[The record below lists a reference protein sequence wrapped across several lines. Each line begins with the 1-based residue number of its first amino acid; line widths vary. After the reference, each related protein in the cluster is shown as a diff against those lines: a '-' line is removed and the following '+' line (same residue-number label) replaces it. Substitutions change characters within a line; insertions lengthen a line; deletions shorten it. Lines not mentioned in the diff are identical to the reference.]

1 MFSEKYGYMPEKV
14 IQYEKVSDE
23 LRNRIWNLFYQHEIK
38 AGGISSKSFTQVLTG
53 EQTMEEKIADKMGL
67 LIDSAGKHKSATEQ
81 LKDNVIRFFP
91 WFKIYDFIDIY
102 LSFLEKDERIQR
114 IQQYNEILEQEKA
127 GYRIVAGEV
136 APITNESEILC
147 IEQATTTPYQSVNQH
162 IQKALA
168 LYADIKSPDY
178 ENSVKEAISAVEAM
192 CCIITGISGAQATLG
207 AAIKKLKD
215 SNVHIH
221 NAMEKAFLALYGYTS
236 DENGIRHGGID
247 FTSVPSEDAKYML
260 VSCSAFVNYLMEKW
274 SKVDAKVGGMHI
286 EKLH

>member
-1 MFSEKYGYMPEKV
+1 MAVFSRRNCYNTAAMQLECASDTLKRRIMAAFYAQEFNTDETLDWITNITGIENVMIEMGVLFESPRNHIIKQRNAESLQRAV
-14 IQYEKVSDE
+14 IES
-23 LRNRIWNLFYQHEIK
+23 
-38 AGGISSKSFTQVLTG
+38 
-53 EQTMEEKIADKMGL
+53 
-67 LIDSAGKHKSATEQ
+67 TEWYT
-81 LKDNVIRFFP
+81 IF
-91 WFKIYDFIDIY
+91 DFIERY
-102 LSFLEKDERIQR
+102 LAVSSESTSIEMTKVF
-114 IQQYNEILEQEKA
+114 NHILEDEVSA
-127 GYRIVAGEV
+127 YRILDNLVV
-136 APITNESEILC
+136 PITNKAELKT
-147 IEQATTTPYQSVNQH
+147 IEEAKSIPYDSVRTH
-162 IQKALA
+162 VSKALA
-168 LYADIKSPDY
+168 LYADRKAPDY
-178 ENSVKEAISAVEAM
+178 ENSIKESISAVEAM
-192 CCIITGISGAQATLG
+192 CCIITGMSGAQATLG